1 MNPDQASHRIS
12 RVAIDI
18 LMSDSPKK
26 SRIAYHIKKI
36 ATQLYIS
43 NAASSI
49 QKRLGEYEQRIQEA
63 PISPAVEEAEEAVS
77 LVKKDLEE
85 LSAPEEVY
93 EDPLDKIDANLN
105 KFQDDFAVLCA
116 ALGEMQQDD
125 PEMSE
130 KLPELIEF
138 CNGVTDFIEKKTK
151 EFRMLADRTL
161 EEDKMPLVELP
172 ESGSESPVDVEFM
185 EQQSVQEPDE
195 DEL

>member
-49 QKRLGEYEQRIQEA
+49 MNKIGEYEQRIQEA
-63 PISPAVEEAEEAVS
+63 PLSPAMEEAEEAVS
-77 LVKKDLEE
+77 LVKKDLEA
-85 LSAPEEVY
+85 LSSPEEAY
-93 EDPLDKIDANLN
+93 EDPLEKIDTNLN
-105 KFQDDFAVLCA
+105 RFQDDFAVLCA
-116 ALGEMQQDD
+116 ALGEMQHEN
-125 PEMSE
+125 PEMKE
-130 KLPELIEF
+130 NLPELIKF
-138 CNGVTDFIEKKTK
+138 CTDITDFIGQKTK

-161 EEDKMPLVELP
+161 EEDKMPLGDVPEP
-172 ESGSESPVDVEFM
+172 ESDSPVDIEFM